1 MKQIR
6 KTDNP
11 QMLLTIII
19 PVFNES
25 NTIELFFL
33 RLKEILP
40 IINKNYKVHVLFVND
55 GSTDN
60 SYNIICELREKY
72 SFVYVIS
79 LSSNVGH
86 QKAIECGLRNAIGDL
101 FVVTDVDCQ
110 DPPEMILE
118 FLELHEEG
126 FDLVYGIRSDRD
138 EQWVIKRLRKFFYH
152 VVKRV
157 SDDDAILYMAEFA
170 LLTSEVRSAVVD
182 SKDSFPFLRSS
193 IARVGFKRIGIS
205 YKRQQRIAGKT
216 HFNLRKMAV
225 FAIAGVLAS
234 TTLPLRL
241 PVYILPIWTLSILL
255 IVFAFYQTYHYF
267 FMLLFILLICLYI
280 GGTLSVIALYQGRI
294 YKNSLRRPNYFIQKR
309 FSYLQDSTPV
319 FD

>member
-1 MKQIR
+1 MRQIR
-6 KTDNP
+6 QTDNP
-11 QMLLTIII
+11 QVLLTIIV
-19 PVFNES
+19 PVYNEAA
-25 NTIELFFL
+25 TIELFFV
-33 RLKEILP
+33 RLKETLAKVD
-40 IINKNYKVHVLFVND
+40 NNYSVNVLFVND

-60 SYNIICELREKY
+60 SYDIICDLRKEH

-118 FLELHEEG
+118 FLELRQEG

-138 EQWVIKRLRKFFYH
+138 EPWLIKGLRKFFYH

-182 SKDSFPFLRSS
+182 SWDSFPFLRTS
-193 IARVGFKRIGIS
+193 ISRVGFQRIGIP

-216 HFNLRKMAV
+216 HFNLYGMLV

-234 TTLPLRL
+234 TTLPLRMPLFIL
-241 PVYILPIWTLSILL
+241 PVWTLSMLL
-255 IVFAFYQTYHYF
+255 IVFAFFQTHNYL
-267 FMLLFILLICLYI
+267 FMLILTLFTCLYI
-280 GGTLSVIALYQGRI
+280 GGTLSAIALYQARI
-294 YKNSLRRPNYFIQKR
+294 YKNSLRRPNFFIQKR
-309 FSYLQDSTPV
+309 FSYLQESISPLD
-319 FD
+319 

>member
-1 MKQIR
+1 MRQIR
-6 KTDNP
+6 QTDDP
-11 QMLLTIII
+11 QVLLTIIV
-19 PVFNES
+19 PVYNEAA
-25 NTIELFFL
+25 TIKLFFMRL
-33 RLKEILP
+33 REILP
-40 IINKNYKVHVLFVND
+40 VVNKNYNVNVLFVND

-60 SYNIICELREKY
+60 SYDIICDLRKEY

-118 FLELHEEG
+118 FLELREEG

-138 EQWVIKRLRKFFYH
+138 EPWLIKGLRKFFYH

-182 SKDSFPFLRSS
+182 SWDSFPFLRTS
-193 IARVGFKRIGIS
+193 ISRVGFQRIGIP
-205 YKRQQRIAGKT
+205 YKR
-216 HFNLRKMAV
+216 HFNLYGMLV

-234 TTLPLRL
+234 TTLPLRMPVFVL
-241 PVYILPIWTLSILL
+241 PVWTLSMLL
-255 IVFAFYQTYHYF
+255 IVFAFFQTHNYF
-267 FMLLFILLICLYI
+267 FMLLLTLFACLYI
-280 GGTLSVIALYQGRI
+280 GGTLSVTALYQARI
-294 YKNSLRRPNYFIQKR
+294 YKNSLRRPNFFIQKR
-309 FSYLQDSTPV
+309 FSYLQDSTSPL
-319 FD
+319 D

>member
-1 MKQIR
+1 LRQIK
-6 KTDNP
+6 KTDDP

-40 IINKNYKVHVLFVND
+40 IINKNYNVHVLFVND

-60 SYNIICELREKY
+60 SFDIICELRKKH

-138 EQWVIKRLRKFFYH
+138 EQCVIKRLRKFFYH

-193 IARVGFKRIGIS
+193 IARVGFKRIEIS
-205 YKRQQRIAGKT
+205 YKRQQRISGKS

-255 IVFAFYQTYHYF
+255 MVFAFLQTYNYF
-267 FMLLFILLICLYI
+267 FMLLFVLLICLYI

-309 FSYLQDSTPV
+309 FSYLQDSTSV
-319 FD
+319 SD